1 MWVGEANSLGRDGC
15 VLALQEAGAGGHN
28 QIRLPQ
34 QQAYLGGGPQ
44 VCVMGI
50 LISPVESPNEVPP
63 HPLNFKWFIEAPT
76 LHVK

>member
-1 MWVGEANSLGRDGC
+1 MWVGEAYSLERDGC

-44 VCVMGI
+44 VCVMVI
-50 LISPVESPNEVPP
+50 LMSQVQSPNEVSPT
-63 HPLNFKWFIEAPT
+63 LEAPT
-76 LHVK
+76 LSVK